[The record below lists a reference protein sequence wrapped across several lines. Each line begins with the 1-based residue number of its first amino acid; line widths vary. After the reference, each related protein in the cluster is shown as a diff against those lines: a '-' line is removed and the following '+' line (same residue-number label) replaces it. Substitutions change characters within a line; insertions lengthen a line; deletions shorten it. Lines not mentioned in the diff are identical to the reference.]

1 MEAAA
6 CPTIR
11 EVSGFVFTPK
21 TLEMLECRHFIK
33 QQLLPI
39 IIIIIMLYKS
49 IIIIAILITQ
59 SHNAFRMLV

>member
-21 TLEMLECRHFIK
+21 TLEMLCRHFIK

-39 IIIIIMLYKS
+39 IITIIMLYKS